1 MPRLFRS
8 AASAAAMLLA
18 LPACAQ
24 TPATTVPATAAKD
37 ADPALWVVKDADT
50 TIYLFGTVHVLAPG
64 LSWFDEAVK
73 AAFDRSDT
81 LVLEMVEPDA
91 ATLQKITLAKGF
103 DQSGRTLT
111 SKLPDDKRAAVTAAL
126 EKTGMSAKV
135 YDRMDPWLAA
145 VTLSVAP
152 LQNFGYDPASGAE
165 KVLAAAAKQAG
176 KRIEGLETAEQQLGF
191 FDTLSEPAQVRFLVS
206 AVEDMPKLSSEMTRM
221 VDAWSKGQPDRL
233 ALVMNENLKD
243 SPELARTL
251 LTDRNKRWA
260 DWIKAR
266 LGQPGTVF
274 VAVGAGHLAG
284 ADAVQAQ
291 LKAKGVRA
299 TRVKY

>member
-1 MPRLFRS
+1 MSRLFRS
-8 AASAAAMLLA
+8 AVSAAALLLA

-24 TPATTVPATAAKD
+24 TPATTSTATRD
-37 ADPALWVVKDADT
+37 ADPALWVVRDADT

-73 AAFDRSDT
+73 AAFERSDT
-81 LVLEMVEPDA
+81 LVLDMVEPDA

-152 LQNFGYDPASGAE
+152 LQNFGYDPGSGAE

-176 KRIEGLETAEQQLGF
+176 KKIEGLETAEQQLGF

-206 AVEDMPKLSSEMTRM
+206 AVEDMPKLSSEMARM
-221 VDAWSKGQPDRL
+221 VDAWSKGEPDRL
-233 ALVMNENLKD
+233 AIVMNENLKD

-284 ADAVQAQ
+284 ADAVQSQ
-291 LKAKGVRA
+291 LKARGVRA